1 MCTIDL
7 NQQSTDNICERL
19 SHFEPITLEE
29 MDNVRLLDRVD
40 TKFTF
45 RMEKLPLLL
54 EQMKD
59 DYRILEINGLRI
71 SRYETRYFDTKDFRS
86 YLHHH
91 NGKLNRYKI
100 RFRKY
105 VDSNITF
112 FEIKLKNSK
121 GRMIKKRIQ
130 VPEIDET
137 IQGPAEEFLLNK
149 TQFPSVIFQPALNVF
164 YSRMTFVNRYS
175 NERLTI
181 DTGLN
186 YSGFSKTKSF
196 PLLVIAETKQEKS
209 LTSPF
214 HDLMH
219 RHHIRELSISKYCLG
234 IVNLVDDIKKNN
246 FKSKIIQL
254 NKTDHGNN

>member
-1 MCTIDL
+1 MSTIDI
-7 NQQSTDNICERL
+7 NQQSTDIIHERL
-19 SHFEPITLEE
+19 SHFDSITLEE
-29 MDNVRLLDRVD
+29 MDDVKLLDRLD

-54 EQMKD
+54 EEMKD

-71 SRYETRYFDTKDFRS
+71 SRYETRYFDTKDFRL

-130 VPEIDET
+130 VPDIVDT
-137 IQGPAEEFLLNK
+137 IQGPAEELLLNK
-149 TQFPSVIFQPALNVF
+149 TQFPSVIFKPALNVF
-164 YSRMTFVNRYS
+164 YSRMTFVNRHS

-196 PLLVIAETKQEKS
+196 PLLVIAETKQAKTTS
-209 LTSPF
+209 SPF
-214 HDLMH
+214 ISLMH
-219 RHHIRELSISKYCLG
+219 RHHIRELSVSKYCLG
-234 IVNLVDDIKKNN
+234 ISNLVDGIKKNN
-246 FKSKIIQL
+246 FKFKITQI
-254 NKTDHGNN
+254 NKTDHDN